1 MCFSGKVSAIFC
13 NYRLLVILTP
23 QDSSRSIPCA
33 PLCLVIAMRFFCILV
48 ASLHVLSLAGNET
61 QVGNEK
67 NKVAGFE
74 TNKWKKQRQINK
86 AFCGTESYELETS
99 GKWCKSWWLPP
110 QRWDTLIINTV
121 SACAVCAF
129 ASAGASC
136 PACGQAAVV
145 AFFEDMARSHANAVS
160 KMGKDI
166 QRRAGRLLS
175 NWWNDILKAK
185 WYHADVSGW
194 RVEARGGWETYKG
207 RECQWGICGPWI
219 SGQTQAYV
227 QVSVHLKGH
236 FFKVKN
242 SCHKKVQVAI
252 RYKRTNGQW
261 ASECWWQLNPN
272 QSFYLANNGDRLI
285 TENKIWYYYAEE
297 IGGSRVWSGTDNTK
311 TCGGRTLR
319 MKEKNYV
326 NSDQD
331 LYLGLTCS
339 NAKSSEVGED
349 PGPGLDSDADGVGER
364 IEEIP
369 GADNASTREL
379 LP

>member
-1 MCFSGKVSAIFC
+1 
-13 NYRLLVILTP
+13 
-23 QDSSRSIPCA
+23 
-33 PLCLVIAMRFFCILV
+33 MRFFCILV

-61 QVGNEK
+61 QVGNEMELGNEK

-175 NWWNDILKAK
+175 NWWNDILKGK

-194 RVEARGGWETYKG
+194 RVEARGGWETYRG
-207 RECQWGICGPWI
+207 RECQFGICGPWT

-261 ASECWWQLNPN
+261 ASECWWQLNPG

-311 TCGGRTLR
+311 KCGGRTLR

-379 LP
+379 LPWWWAALIFIEI